1 LTLTASGTT
10 KVLHWLMS
18 EHYLERRYRA
28 DTFTHFQT
36 PVYYLGELGWQ
47 VVGKPA
53 GFYKGY
59 RLEIQKT
66 PERQIDHMLA
76 IHDVLLKFILEAD
89 VKRIISSHDKL
100 WKEAIDFGNVPDVWI
115 EFAGG
120 AAFIEVDRGTERPV
134 VW

>member
-1 LTLTASGTT
+1 MRQLETRHILLFRVLRDYCSFLTRSQIQRVLTLTASGTT

-66 PERQIDHMLA
+66 PERQIDH
-76 IHDVLLKFILEAD
+76 
-89 VKRIISSHDKL
+89 
-100 WKEAIDFGNVPDVWI
+100 
-115 EFAGG
+115 
-120 AAFIEVDRGTERPV
+120 
-134 VW
+134 